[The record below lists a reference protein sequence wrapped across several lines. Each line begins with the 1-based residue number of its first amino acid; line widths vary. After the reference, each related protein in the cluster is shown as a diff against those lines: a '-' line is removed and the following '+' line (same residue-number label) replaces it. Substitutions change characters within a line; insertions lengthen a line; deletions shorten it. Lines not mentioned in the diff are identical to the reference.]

1 MATHFSK
8 GSSPRYNEE
17 GESQQAPDAQRLAQI
32 THSTDGLGLRL
43 ASNSAPGAAL
53 EKLGTRPLRPRT
65 RRQTLWARALA
76 NPGEAT
82 GVCASGR
89 GARTEYEGGDD
100 QTPAASAQPRPAAAA
115 PLRPLPAPCPRSVLT
130 HRRRL
135 RRKFG
140 GAAGAAAKLLDAL
153 RRRRRRR
160 RRRGRGLRRRGS
172 GGGGAPR
179 GASRG
184 GRRRPG
190 PAGLRR
196 PRLRLRAPRAAP
208 TPGGGTRGRLWLGS
222 DTFSRLLPRTPASG
236 SAQRDSSSGLERRV
250 SEGSEPWRELPT
262 AHTHLRADGRAEIDE
277 KTEAQIGEET
287 SSAYTASKSF
297 QEQTVK
303 KMLNQVWNLDQSS
316 SLSLFILVCLVE
328 ES

>member
-17 GESQQAPDAQRLAQI
+17 VVRPSWACRRPLAVVSMLPI
-32 THSTDGLGLRL
+32 EDPGPP
-43 ASNSAPGAAL
+43 SAP
-53 EKLGTRPLRPRT
+53 TLRP
-65 RRQTLWARALA
+65 
-76 NPGEAT
+76 
-82 GVCASGR
+82 
-89 GARTEYEGGDD
+89 
-100 QTPAASAQPRPAAAA
+100 PAPEVRAA
-115 PLRPLPAPCPRSVLT
+115 PQGCPDPSGQRTASPRRCGPCPRSVLT

-153 RRRRRRR
+153 RRRRR

-208 TPGGGTRGRLWLGS
+208 TPGGGARGRLWLGS
-222 DTFSRLLPRTPASG
+222 DTFSRLLPRTPASV

-303 KMLNQVWNLDQSS
+303 KMLNQELTIS
-316 SLSLFILVCLVE
+316 I
-328 ES
+328 

>member
-1 MATHFSK
+1 ML
-8 GSSPRYNEE
+8 RR
-17 GESQQAPDAQRLAQI
+17 DA
-32 THSTDGLGLRL
+32 
-43 ASNSAPGAAL
+43 
-53 EKLGTRPLRPRT
+53 
-65 RRQTLWARALA
+65 
-76 NPGEAT
+76 
-82 GVCASGR
+82 
-89 GARTEYEGGDD
+89 

-135 RRKFG
+135 LRKFG

-153 RRRRRRR
+153 RRR

-208 TPGGGTRGRLWLGS
+208 TPGGGARGRLWLGS

-250 SEGSEPWRELPT
+250 TEGSEPWRELPT
-262 AHTHLRADGRAEIDE
+262 AHTHLRAGGRAEI
-277 KTEAQIGEET
+277 G
-287 SSAYTASKSF
+287 KSR
-297 QEQTVK
+297 QRSRARKSER
-303 KMLNQVWNLDQSS
+303 
-316 SLSLFILVCLVE
+316 
-328 ES
+328 